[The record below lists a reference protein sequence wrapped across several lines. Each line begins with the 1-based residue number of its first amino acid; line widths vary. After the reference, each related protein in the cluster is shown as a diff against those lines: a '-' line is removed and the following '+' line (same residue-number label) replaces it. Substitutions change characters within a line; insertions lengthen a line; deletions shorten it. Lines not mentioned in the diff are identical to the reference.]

1 MSFIFVLA
9 AFLAR
14 FLRKEDKR
22 PLLSLFLEVL
32 GGSSREVDSKVVD
45 SKVAYGKDIGSGK
58 VSSKKV
64 SGFLADF
71 ALSLLLLSTKSYKE
85 RLSIYF
91 LKLY

>member
-1 MSFIFVLA
+1 M
-9 AFLAR
+9 
-14 FLRKEDKR
+14 D
-22 PLLSLFLEVL
+22 
-32 GGSSREVDSKVVD
+32 GKVVNG
-45 SKVAYGKDIGSGK
+45 KVAYGKDVGSGK

-64 SGFLADF
+64 SGFLIDF

>member
-1 MSFIFVLA
+1 MN
-9 AFLAR
+9 
-14 FLRKEDKR
+14 
-22 PLLSLFLEVL
+22 
-32 GGSSREVDSKVVD
+32 SKVVD

-71 ALSLLLLSTKSYKE
+71 ALFLLLSSTKSYKE
-85 RLSIYF
+85 RLGIYF